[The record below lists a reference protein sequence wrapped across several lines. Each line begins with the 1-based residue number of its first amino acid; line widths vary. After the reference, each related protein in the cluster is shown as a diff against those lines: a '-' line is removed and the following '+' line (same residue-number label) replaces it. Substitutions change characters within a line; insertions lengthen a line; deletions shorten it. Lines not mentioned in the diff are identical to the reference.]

1 MNPIPST
8 IETGSSVSV
17 VFDPASVAVPEPST
31 YGLIAGA
38 GLLAVSLRNKLSRKN
53 A

>member
-1 MNPIPST
+1 VAD
-8 IETGSSVSV
+8 GSFAFNYQTDVLTYTT
-17 VFDPASVAVPEPST
+17 VPEPTT

-38 GLLAVSLRNKLSRKN
+38 GLLVVSLRNKLSRKQ

>member
-1 MNPIPST
+1 
-8 IETGSSVSV
+8 